1 MRPVGWFA
9 WSFTAFVLLCM
20 LTPLVVVI
28 ASSFNEGVEVA
39 FPPKGFSL
47 RWYASV
53 FGRER
58 FLNSF
63 QFSVLLASASTAVSL
78 LLGLLSAVAIVR
90 HRFFG
95 RQAVS
100 TVLSSPLMAPQ
111 VVLGMSLL
119 IFLSQVG
126 VVSSLIGLGALHL
139 ILTLPYTVRV
149 LMASL
154 VRFPVSLEEAAVIH
168 GAPRA
173 VAFARITVPV
183 IKPGIVAAAIF
194 AFVTSFDNFTAS
206 QFLIWDRTTLP
217 IEIFA
222 YATTESDPTVCA
234 VSATLVVAT
243 TVVIVLVER
252 WVGLETVTG

>member
-1 MRPVGWFA
+1 MKPVGWFA
-9 WSFTAFVLLCM
+9 WSVTAFVLLCM
-20 LTPLVVVI
+20 LAPLVVVI

-47 RWYASV
+47 KWYTNV
-53 FGRER
+53 FARER
-58 FLNSF
+58 FLKSF
-63 QFSVLLASASTAVSL
+63 QFSLVLASASTAVSL
-78 LLGLLSAVAIVR
+78 ILGLLAAAAIVR

-95 RQAVS
+95 REAAS
-100 TVLSSPLMAPQ
+100 TLLSSPMITPQ

-119 IFLSQVG
+119 IFLSQAG
-126 VVSSLIGLGALHL
+126 VVSSLISLGALHL

-173 VAFARITVPV
+173 VAFTRITVPV

-234 VSATLVVAT
+234 VSAILVCT
-243 TVVIVLVER
+243 TIAVVVLVER